1 MGLLGSFTSA
11 HHRSIITALVLLK
24 VESNDLSTIH
34 DSLVDIVAIIRL
46 HTGGEGF
53 DLIVSARVPGHTLD
67 ETASSTDGIE
77 VNAAGGVLELHWVS
91 FADVLIIRHW
101 RGQGSV
107 HVPLP
112 QLVVEGRSR
121 VRRHN
126 YIDPQNTLVQRSC
139 CTLLMRPS
147 ASMLS
152 HTRQNTS
159 NFSRRVRLLP

>member
-46 HTGGEGF
+46 HTGGEGL
-53 DLIVSARVPGHTLD
+53 DLIVSARVPSHTLD

-91 FADVLIIRHW
+91 FADVLIIRH
-101 RGQGSV
+101 
-107 HVPLP
+107 
-112 QLVVEGRSR
+112 
-121 VRRHN
+121 
-126 YIDPQNTLVQRSC
+126 
-139 CTLLMRPS
+139 
-147 ASMLS
+147 
-152 HTRQNTS
+152 
-159 NFSRRVRLLP
+159 